1 MDQHLPICLIN
12 KELSHNI
19 ESWNQFVN
27 YWSSGSC
34 QGGDKPQT
42 LTMAGYDISSES
54 MQNKVEQTWN
64 HKAEENLLFALF
76 KRHFASRLSPDPI
89 IVDDF
94 KEYCGKRLKK
104 LVKDINKLPLPDFI
118 TVDDWL

>member
-1 MDQHLPICLIN
+1 MVYQWVKHLTPDTVSVRLGTDMDQHLPICLIN

-34 QGGDKPQT
+34 QGGDKPQS

-54 MQNKVEQTWN
+54 M
-64 HKAEENLLFALF
+64 
-76 KRHFASRLSPDPI
+76 
-89 IVDDF
+89 
-94 KEYCGKRLKK
+94 
-104 LVKDINKLPLPDFI
+104 
-118 TVDDWL
+118 